1 MNKHTLTGLFA
12 SVALLSACGGGGS
25 EAPAPAPV
33 ATDAVPDSA
42 SQSALGLKRYLT
54 ELGAMP
60 VDDREPLDLSTFA
73 PQTSEDSEPE
83 PLS

>member
-1 MNKHTLTGLFA
+1 MNKHTWMGLFA
-12 SVALLSACGGGGS
+12 IAALLSACGGGS
-25 EAPAPAPV
+25 EAPPPPPV

-42 SQSALGLKRYLT
+42 SQSALGLKRYLG

-60 VDDREPLDLSTFA
+60 VDDKEPLDLSTFA